1 MNKSNKFAIVDDAKS
16 INRMGVAIY
25 FMVIVAFVG
34 FGQWVYDV
42 TVATTTA
49 KLFCEI
55 SNVTTVNLCDVSP
68 REFGMSESCRLDF
81 IIEYHLELI
90 RM

>member
-16 INRMGVAIY
+16 RNRIGVAIY
-25 FMVIVAFVG
+25 FMVIFAFVG
-34 FGQWVYDV
+34 LGQWVYDV

-55 SNVTTVNLCDVSP
+55 SYVTATFLLVNLACLSRVDWT
-68 REFGMSESCRLDF
+68 
-81 IIEYHLELI
+81 
-90 RM
+90 